1 MTVSAELEI
10 QTPVATLPK
19 SVLKKKE
26 PTPAEALAILEHYEN
41 ELKET
46 ARIRTL
52 AFGDKKPDYQQKLYN
67 RLSLK
72 VTALS
77 AVVMFSS
84 TVGGLIL
91 HSGETA
97 MITSI
102 ASLTPILA
110 MVFAPNTM
118 DRTFSKLASPRMS
131 KKWAAEDIINTQLHE
146 MLQEDFAAVEEKI
159 LKKVNNAVRV
169 INKSLAAKGREL
181 QYCSEIGNEGFIV
194 VEKEELK
201 NCTKWQKVG
210 ALVLDDYAEVK
221 AINAKVK
228 KDKKEISR

>member
-10 QTPVATLPK
+10 QTPTSTLPK
-19 SVLKKKE
+19 AVLKKKE

-52 AFGDKKPDYQQKLYN
+52 AFGDEKLDYEQKLYN
-67 RLSLK
+67 RLSIK
-72 VTALS
+72 VGAFS
-77 AVVMFSS
+77 AITMVFS
-84 TVGGLIL
+84 TFGGLIFNL
-91 HSGETA
+91 GEPA
-97 MITSI
+97 MITSV
-102 ASLTPILA
+102 ASLTPLLA

-131 KKWAAEDIINTQLHE
+131 KKWAAENLINTQLHE

-201 NCTKWQKVG
+201 TCTKWQKVG
-210 ALVLDDYAEVK
+210 ALVLDDYAEVR
-221 AINAKVK
+221 AITAKPQK
-228 KDKKEISR
+228 SKKEISR